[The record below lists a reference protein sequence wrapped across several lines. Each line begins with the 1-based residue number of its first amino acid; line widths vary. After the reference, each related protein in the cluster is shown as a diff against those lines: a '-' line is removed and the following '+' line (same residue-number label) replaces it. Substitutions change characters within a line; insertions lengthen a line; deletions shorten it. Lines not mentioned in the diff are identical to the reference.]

1 MATVLTDIR
10 YGVRILLRQPL
21 FALVALLTLALGIGA
36 NITIFSFV
44 NAFLLRP
51 LPYPE
56 GDRLVRLRPATASF
70 GVMSIAYPNYLDWQK
85 RNQTFETIACYRY
98 GDLNLTGVD
107 QPERLEA
114 LQVSANLLPMLGAQP
129 LLGRLFDPND
139 DRGQAPRTAIL
150 GHSLWQ
156 RRFDG
161 DPEVVGQPL
170 LLGGEPYSIVGVLPA
185 DFQFPPL
192 RQDNVDLWLPV
203 GLLERHDWFT
213 RRGNHPGLS
222 GIGKLKPGVTLAQ
235 GRADMERV
243 AQQLEK
249 DHPNENTGYTV
260 RVRSYHEAVV
270 RAIRPSILVLM
281 TAVGCVLLIVC
292 VNIAGLLLVRA
303 AARSQEF
310 SVRCAL
316 GGGRWRIIQQLLCE
330 NMILATL
337 GSLAGIAL
345 AHCGIGLLTA
355 VLGEN
360 MGMSQ
365 SRPPLFDRNM
375 LLFIL
380 GLTLGTGL
388 LFGLFPAL
396 QSSLVNVSTA
406 LRGGTRTATAGRRHH
421 RLRDTLVVAEIA
433 IALVLLT
440 GAGLLLRSFQHYLQA
455 DPGYNPDS
463 TLTMQLSLPQ
473 KIYDTEAK
481 KFAFYRDLL
490 ERVEPLPEVRHAG
503 LCSNLLGSWQSSYC
517 VDGAPLAEPGQTRH
531 AEFCHVSPAYF
542 EALGLRLQTG
552 RRFTERDI
560 ADASPVAVVDESFVQ
575 RCWPNEN
582 PLGKRLQFGTRP
594 DPNGTWFNI
603 VGVVSDV
610 KPYGIDQ
617 ISRESVYLSAFQNTF
632 EYPNLVVR
640 TQDDPMHVLGPIRQV
655 IAQIDPDLA
664 PSDIRTLQAIVDEQ
678 SFIRRFVTTVLGIF
692 AGTALLLSALGIYG
706 VTAYAVSQRT
716 QEFGIRMALGACWT
730 DILSLVLDRGGKLT
744 LTGIA
749 IGVVASLSLSWLI
762 RGLLFGVTAWDPL
775 TFVAVT
781 FALALV
787 VLLACLI
794 PARRAAKVDPM
805 EALRYE

>member
-1 MATVLTDIR
+1 MTTFFNDIR

-36 NITIFSFV
+36 NITIFGFV

-51 LPYPE
+51 LPYPD
-56 GDRLVRLRPATASF
+56 GDRLVRLRPATPSF

-98 GDLNLTGVD
+98 QDLNLTGVE
-107 QPERLEA
+107 QPERLKA

-139 DRGQAPRTAIL
+139 DRGQAPRTTIL
-150 GHSLWQ
+150 SHSLWQ
-156 RRFDG
+156 RRFAG
-161 DPEVVGQPL
+161 NPGIVGEPL
-170 LLGGEPYSIVGVLPA
+170 LLDGEPYTIVGVLPA
-185 DFQFPPL
+185 DFRFPPL
-192 RQDNVDLWLPV
+192 RQNVADLWLPV
-203 GLLERHDWFT
+203 GLLQRHDWFT
-213 RRGNHPGLS
+213 HRSNHAGLS

-243 AQQLEK
+243 AQQLER

-260 RVRSYHEAVV
+260 RVRNYHEAIV

-292 VNIAGLLLVRA
+292 VNTAGLLLVRA

-330 NMILATL
+330 NMILAAL
-337 GSLAGIAL
+337 GSIAGIAL
-345 AHCGIGLLTA
+345 AHCGIGLLA
-355 VLGEN
+355 AMLGEN
-360 MGMSQ
+360 LGMSQ

-380 GLTLGTGL
+380 GLTLSAGL

-396 QSSLVNVSTA
+396 QSSLINVSTA
-406 LRGGTRTATAGRRHH
+406 LRGGTRTATAGRKHH

-463 TLTMQLSLPQ
+463 TLTMQLSLPD

-490 ERVEPLPEVRHAG
+490 ERVEPLPGVRHAG

-542 EALGLRLQTG
+542 EALGMRLQTG

-560 ADASPVAVVDESFVQ
+560 ADASPVAIVDESFVQ

-594 DPNGTWFNI
+594 DPNGTWFNV
-603 VGVVSDV
+603 VGVVSHV

-632 EYPNLVVR
+632 EYPTLVVR
-640 TQDDPMHVLGPIRQV
+640 THDDPMHLLGPIRQV

-664 PSDIRTLQAIVDEQ
+664 PSDIQTLQAIVDEQ
-678 SFIRRFVTTVLGIF
+678 SFIRRFVTTVLGGF

-730 DILSLVLDRGGKLT
+730 DILSLVLGRGGKLA
-744 LTGIA
+744 LTGVA

-775 TFVAVT
+775 TFIAVT
-781 FALALV
+781 FALASV

>member
-1 MATVLTDIR
+1 MTTVLTDIR
-10 YGVRILLRQPL
+10 YGIRILLRQPL

-36 NITIFSFV
+36 NITIFGFV
-44 NAFLLRP
+44 NALLLRP

-56 GDRLVRLRPATASF
+56 GDRLVRLRPATPSF

-98 GDLNLTGVD
+98 ADLNLTGVD
-107 QPERLEA
+107 QAERLKA
-114 LQVSANLLPMLGAQP
+114 LQVSATLLPMLGAQP

-139 DRGQAPRTAIL
+139 NRGQAPRTAIL

-156 RRFDG
+156 RRFSGTPDII
-161 DPEVVGQPL
+161 GQPL
-170 LLGGEPYSIVGVLPA
+170 LLDGEPYSIVGVLPA

-192 RQDNVDLWLPV
+192 RRDNVDLWLPV

-213 RRGNHPGLS
+213 RRGNHAGLS

-235 GRADMERV
+235 ARADMERV
-243 AQQLEK
+243 AQQLER
-249 DHPNENTGYTV
+249 DYPGENTGYAV
-260 RVRSYHEAVV
+260 RVRSYHEAIV

-292 VNIAGLLLVRA
+292 VNIACLLLVRA

-316 GGGRWRIIQQLLCE
+316 GGGRLRIIQQLLCE

-337 GSLAGIAL
+337 GSIAGIAL
-345 AHCGIGLLTA
+345 AHSGIGLLTA

-360 MGMSQ
+360 MGMGQ

-375 LLFIL
+375 VLFIL

-396 QSSLVNVSTA
+396 QSSLVSVSTT
-406 LRGGTRTATAGRRHH
+406 LRGGTRTATVARQHH
-421 RLRDTLVVAEIA
+421 RLRDALVVAEVA
-433 IALVLLT
+433 IALILLT
-440 GAGLLLRSFQHYLQA
+440 GAGLLVRSFQHYLQA

-463 TLTMQLSLPQ
+463 TLTMQLSLPE
-473 KIYDTEAK
+473 KLYDSDAK
-481 KFAFYRDLL
+481 KLAFYRDLL
-490 ERVEPLPEVRHAG
+490 EKIEPLPGVRYVG
-503 LCSNLLGSWQSSYC
+503 LCSNLLGNWQSTYC
-517 VDGAPLAEPGQTRH
+517 VEDAPLAEPGQARH

-542 EALGLRLQTG
+542 KALGMRLQTG
-552 RRFTERDI
+552 RGFTERDTL
-560 ADASPVAVVDESFVQ
+560 DTTHVAVVDESFVQ
-575 RCWPNEN
+575 RCWPNED

-594 DPNGTWFNI
+594 DPNGTWFDV
-603 VGVVSDV
+603 VGVVTHV

-632 EYPNLVVR
+632 DYPNLVVR
-640 TQDDPMHVLGPIRQV
+640 TQDDPMHLLGPIRQV
-655 IAQIDPDLA
+655 IGQIDPDLA
-664 PSDIRTLQAIVDEQ
+664 PSDIRTLQAIVEGQ

-716 QEFGIRMALGACWT
+716 QEFGIRMALGACRA
-730 DILSLVLDRGGKLT
+730 DIVSLVLGRGGKL
-744 LTGIA
+744 A
-749 IGVVASLSLSWLI
+749 IMGVVLGLAASLSLSWLI
-762 RGLLFGVTAWDPL
+762 RGFLHGVTAWDPL
-775 TFVAVT
+775 TFMAVT
-781 FALALV
+781 AALMAV
-787 VLLACLI
+787 VVLACLI
-794 PARRAAKVDPM
+794 PARRAAKIDPM